1 MHERQTSMV
10 KAIDERPSIGVKLP
24 FTMAEEIKGFRVND
38 RRRFDESGNEREGGN
53 ESVQQIKPPVD
64 LSSKSTSTTES
75 DTSRASGD
83 ASSRSSSKAAAQS
96 PADFIMR
103 DPKPSSGPD
112 SDPSTPSLS
121 FSSFLMSLATQAL
134 IQMGEIEP
142 PGGIT
147 LPPDFEAA
155 KQSIE
160 IMGMLAIK
168 TKGNLDPEEQRLFS
182 EVLHSVRLAF
192 VQRVKSAMAASAAAP
207 GARHPNAK

>member
-1 MHERQTSMV
+1 MV
-10 KAIDERPSIGVKLP
+10 KAIDERPSIRVKLP
-24 FTMAEEIKGFRVND
+24 STMAEESKGFRVND
-38 RRRFDESGNEREGGN
+38 RRRFDESGNEREGSN

-64 LSSKSTSTTES
+64 LSAKSTAEQTKSRPMGDATSRGSSQTTE
-75 DTSRASGD
+75 
-83 ASSRSSSKAAAQS
+83 
-96 PADFIMR
+96 PPHADFVMR
-103 DPKPSSGPD
+103 DPNPSSEPE
-112 SDPSTPSLS
+112 SDPSAPSLS

-142 PGGIT
+142 PGGIK

-192 VQRVKSAMAASAAAP
+192 VQRVKSAMAASAVAP